1 MKDELGG
8 QIMKKIVELR
18 SKAYSYLKDNNE
30 EDEKAKV
37 TKKCGVIKR
46 NLKYN
51 DYKKCLEASQIESKI
66 TIQKRK
72 KLIQIVL
79 KKTKKNS

>member
-1 MKDELGG
+1 MLIAKNEKVIGLMKDELGG

-51 DYKKCLEASQIESKI
+51 DYKKSLEASQIESKI
-66 TIQKRK
+66 TI
-72 KLIQIVL
+72 
-79 KKTKKNS
+79 

>member
-30 EDEKAKV
+30 EDEK
-37 TKKCGVIKR
+37 
-46 NLKYN
+46 
-51 DYKKCLEASQIESKI
+51 
-66 TIQKRK
+66 QKAQK
-72 KLIQIVL
+72 SVV
-79 KKTKKNS
+79 S